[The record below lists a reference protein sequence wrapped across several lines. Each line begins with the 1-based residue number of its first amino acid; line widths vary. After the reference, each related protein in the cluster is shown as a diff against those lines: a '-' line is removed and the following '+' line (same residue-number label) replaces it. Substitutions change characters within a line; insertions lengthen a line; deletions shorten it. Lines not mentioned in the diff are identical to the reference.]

1 VEVIGGAVNAASQQ
15 KADKPFQI
23 GTLVR
28 RTMVFSNKLPVIR
41 RKSNKTT

>member
-15 KADKPFQI
+15 KADKLVQF
-23 GTLVR
+23 GSLVR
-28 RTMVFSNKLPVIR
+28 RTMVFGNKLPVIR